1 MMTQTPSTF
10 AVQER
15 PVPRTQERGRG
26 NDGTLIPCVICS
38 SEDDGEAAAISVAE
52 AIIHLNQRID
62 HLLIVTDGCNVTIP
76 SLREQRGNVSPIVLD
91 EAGGAK

>member
-38 SEDDGEAAAISVAE
+38 SEDNGEAVAVSAAQ
-52 AIIHLNQRID
+52 AIIRLN
-62 HLLIVTDGCNVTIP
+62 
-76 SLREQRGNVSPIVLD
+76 QRGNVTLTLHQ
-91 EAGGAK
+91 GGVM